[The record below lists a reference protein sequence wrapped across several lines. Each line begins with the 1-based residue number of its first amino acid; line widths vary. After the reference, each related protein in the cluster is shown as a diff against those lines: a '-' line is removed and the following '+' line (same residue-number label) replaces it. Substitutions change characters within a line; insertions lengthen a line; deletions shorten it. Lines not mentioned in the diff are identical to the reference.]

1 MKINRFMSHIDTMA
15 RQNRFE
21 VDIFCPAINLRLRA
35 LRCKNAVLPGK
46 NMTVE
51 PFSEM
56 GTGPVRQ
63 YLKGVEYV
71 QDIVLTF
78 ICDNTFEDKQG
89 IEAWQQYMYGD
100 DYSLR
105 YPLGFKA
112 EGSMF
117 GQMSTG
123 YTGTV
128 IIRQM
133 DRGDNVIYEVE
144 LLEAF
149 PQSIA
154 AQNLDMA
161 SSEIQTFDV
170 TFNYRTWYSAFENEA
185 AGSILGAMFQKGIKK
200 IKSKVRTTIED
211 KVFKERRTLTKRL
224 GID

>member
-1 MKINRFMSHIDTMA
+1 MKINRFMGHIDTMA

-21 VDIFCPAINLRLRA
+21 VDIFCPAIELRLRA
-35 LRCKNAVLPGK
+35 LRCRNAVLPGK

-51 PFSEM
+51 PYGEISS
-56 GTGPVRQ
+56 GPVRQ

-105 YPLGFKA
+105 YPLGFK
-112 EGSMF
+112 SDT
-117 GQMSTG
+117 QLNPG
-123 YTGTV
+123 YAGTV

-144 LLEAF
+144 LVEAF

-154 AQNLDMA
+154 AQSLDM
-161 SSEIQTFDV
+161 SSSDIQTFDV
-170 TFNYRTWYSAFENEA
+170 TFGYRTWTSRFENEA
-185 AGSILGAMFQKGIKK
+185 AGSILGAMFQQGVRK
-200 IKSKVRTTIED
+200 IKSKVRTAVED
-211 KVFKERRTLTKRL
+211 KVYKERRTLTKRL